1 MADHRTIIDSGLLE
15 LFAMGSLEG
24 EELKRVQ
31 QAIKESPEVKA
42 ELREIE
48 IALELYASL
57 YKVDAEPTNKPLLL
71 AQANYISRLEAGEK
85 VSSPPD
91 ITTDS
96 KVEDYKQW
104 LDKEYLQKP
113 PDFAGMHG
121 YIIGATEEKTTLIV
135 WLEHGAPDEIHTDEL
150 ESFLIVE
157 GTCNIIIGDETVAM
171 KAGDT
176 VKIPL
181 HISHRVEV
189 TSDIPCKVILER
201 KAA

>member
-1 MADHRTIIDSGLLE
+1 MIDHQDIIDSGLLE
-15 LFAMGSLEG
+15 LFVMGALQG
-24 EELKRVQ
+24 DELKRVEI
-31 QAIKESPEVKA
+31 AITQSA
-42 ELREIE
+42 EIRTEIAEIE
-48 IALELYASL
+48 GALELYAFMH
-57 YKVDAEPTNKPLLL
+57 KVDAEPTNKPLLL
-71 AQANYISRLEAGEK
+71 AQANYVARLEAGEEM
-85 VSSPPD
+85 SFPPD

-96 KVEDYKQW
+96 KIVDYKQW
-104 LDKEYLQKP
+104 LDKDYLQKP

-157 GTCNIIIGDETVAM
+157 GTCNIVIGDDVMPM

-176 VKIPL
+176 VVIPL

-189 TSDIPCKVILER
+189 TSDTPCKVILER